1 MCEFRLD
8 IIRDGQEVKITDY
21 PGEKCK
27 KKKKKKNEGL
37 QKIGI
42 CRKIM

>member
-27 KKKKKKNEGL
+27 KGL
-37 QKIGI
+37 QNIGI